1 MIKVG
6 CCGFRG
12 KRKDYFKGFEVV
24 EIQQTFYKLP
34 KIETAKRWKKEA
46 PSYFEWTMKALQL
59 ITHEPSSPT
68 YRKAGIKIEKE
79 KNYGF
84 FKPTDEVFKAWERC
98 EEFAKALK
106 AKMIIFQCPPSF
118 NESKENIKN
127 IKQFFSSIS
136 RNFIYVLELRGKWKD
151 KAIAKICED
160 LNLIHCVDPFK
171 MKSLYGEIKYYRLH
185 GIGGYKYDYSK
196 EELKKLAD
204 ICKKDDDVYC
214 LFNNTQMLKNALEF
228 KEILKQNS

>member
-12 KRKDYFKGFEVV
+12 KKSDYFKNFEVV

-34 KIETAKRWKKEA
+34 KIETAEKWRNEA
-46 PSYFEWTMKALQL
+46 PKNFEYTMKAWQL
-59 ITHEPSSPT
+59 ITHEASSPT
-68 YRKAGIKIEKE
+68 YRKAGIKIEGNE

-84 FKPTDEVFKAWERC
+84 FRATKEVFEAWEKC

-106 AKMIIFQCPPSF
+106 ARIIVFQCPPSF
-118 NESKENIKN
+118 NESKENVEN

-136 RNFIYVLELRGKWKD
+136 SNFIYAWEPRGKWKD
-151 KAIAKICED
+151 DTIIKICTE

-171 MKSLYGEIKYYRLH
+171 RESLYGEIKYYRLH
-185 GIGGYKYDYSK
+185 GIGGYNHDYSK
-196 EELKKLAD
+196 EELQKLAN
-204 ICKKDDDVYC
+204 ICKKYGKVYC

-228 KEILKQNS
+228 KEIIKSI